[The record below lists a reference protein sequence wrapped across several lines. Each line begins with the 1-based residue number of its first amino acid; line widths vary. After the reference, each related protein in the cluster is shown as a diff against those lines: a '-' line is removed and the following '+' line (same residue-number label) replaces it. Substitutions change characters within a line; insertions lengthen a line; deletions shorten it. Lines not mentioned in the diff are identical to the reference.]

1 MRIVKKVI
9 SAFIIITLVSLT
21 PISLY
26 MNSSNATSN
35 VQLSLTPTPYIDVV
49 LAKSKTSTDL
59 TNFQSDLLTALEKQ
73 GINKNQV
80 KISAIEAQNVNIAE
94 GFEWQK
100 DVSSTI
106 GSISITNGG
115 KNVEM
120 RGNRTNP
127 GKNAIWIIPGQA
139 QEQEFNFSYNIDY
152 GVSFYAAGIL

>member
-9 SAFIIITLVSLT
+9 SAFIIITLVSLM

-26 MNSSNATSN
+26 MNSSNAASN

-59 TNFQSDLLTALEKQ
+59 INFQSDLLTALEKQ

-115 KNVEM
+115 KM
-120 RGNRTNP
+120 LR
-127 GKNAIWIIPGQA
+127 
-139 QEQEFNFSYNIDY
+139 
-152 GVSFYAAGIL
+152 